1 MKLLVTPKSSNTGVF
16 EKYFLSRESK
26 IAICGEMIS
35 FPKKR
40 WTLLEYSTWFTQEKK
55 KNKWCLKF
63 DFKQVTCFEEKN

>member
-35 FPKKR
+35 FLKKLRIKYFASEFERRMTYFLR
-40 WTLLEYSTWFTQEKK
+40 WRREKY
-55 KNKWCLKF
+55 
-63 DFKQVTCFEEKN
+63 TRSMP